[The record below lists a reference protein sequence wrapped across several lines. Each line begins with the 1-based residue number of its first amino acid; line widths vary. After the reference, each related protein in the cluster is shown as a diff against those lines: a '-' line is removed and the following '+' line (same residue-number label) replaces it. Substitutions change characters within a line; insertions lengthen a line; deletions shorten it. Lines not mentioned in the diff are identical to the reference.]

1 MTARRCVPIDPLPIR
16 ENLVSN
22 PLGFTRFLA
31 HHWRLIVAVCVGSAL
46 SHLCT
51 STMPFQVGALMD
63 GTGRSSS
70 EAGLFGF
77 LQVGAL
83 AAGMIGVAPWVDRV
97 PPRTIAVLSALLAAA
112 ANVGLY
118 FVTTFPL
125 QLAFGTLAG
134 LAYGCVFAATVA
146 AAASNDDADR
156 LYALG
161 NGGALLL
168 IMGIMAALP
177 TAATHLG
184 ALGVFA
190 GISMLALLCSP
201 FFFGFES
208 GRRLERTRITAWRV
222 PGAPGLLSGWAMFSM
237 GTGALYAFSERIGRS
252 IGLAPEAIGLVLSAG
267 VFMGVFGTAVAAG
280 LGRRVNRRK
289 ALAIGMSGSGISCL
303 VLGYAPSL
311 AVFTAGVFLYWI
323 CYMFVYSYL
332 LGTAATL
339 DATGR
344 VGTLGGGLERLGY
357 GMGVWLGGALAE
369 HTGYAAIGALGFA
382 GCVLALAVAFPSLFR
397 VLKHRDAAAADQAA
411 FSAASKVL

>member
-1 MTARRCVPIDPLPIR
+1 MSHPVGFNDFVAR
-16 ENLVSN
+16 
-22 PLGFTRFLA
+22 
-31 HHWRLIVAVCVGSAL
+31 HWRLIIAVCVGSAL

-63 GTGRSSS
+63 GTGRTSG

-83 AAGMIGVAPWVDRV
+83 AAGMIGVSPWVDRV
-97 PPRTIAVLSALLAAA
+97 PPRTIAILSALLAGA
-112 ANVGLY
+112 ANIGLY
-118 FVTTFPL
+118 FVTAFAL

-146 AAASNDDADR
+146 GAASNDNADR

-168 IMGIMAALP
+168 IMGIMATLP
-177 TAATHLG
+177 AAATHLG

-190 GISMLALLCSP
+190 GISSLALLCSP

-208 GRRLERTRITAWRV
+208 GQRAERTRITAWRV

-237 GTGALYAFSERIGRS
+237 GTGALYAFSERIGRG

-280 LGRRVNRRK
+280 LGGRVNRRK
-289 ALAIGMSGSGISCL
+289 ALVIGMSGSGVSCL
-303 VLGYAPSL
+303 VIGYAPSL
-311 AVFTAGVFLYWI
+311 AVFAVGIFFYWI
-323 CYMFVYSYL
+323 CYMFLYSYL

-344 VGTLGGGLERLGY
+344 VGTLGGGMERLGY
-357 GMGVWLGGALAE
+357 GMGVWFGGMLAE
-369 HTGYAAIGALGFA
+369 HTGYAAIGLLGFA
-382 GCVLALAVAFPSLFR
+382 GCVLGLAAGFPSLFR
-397 VLKHRDAAAADQAA
+397 VLKQRDATAADQVAC
-411 FSAASKVL
+411 SAASKVL